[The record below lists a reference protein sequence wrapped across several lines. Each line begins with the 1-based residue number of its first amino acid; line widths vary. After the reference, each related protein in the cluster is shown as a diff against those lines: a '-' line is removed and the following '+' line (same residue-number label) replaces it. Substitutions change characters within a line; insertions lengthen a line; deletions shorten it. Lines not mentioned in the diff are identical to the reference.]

1 MMERWPQR
9 AVLEPALK
17 LFGFDAPSIDGLKE
31 YDVKKVAI
39 AAANVVKHC
48 SVLHTFPVLAATE
61 AQAANRRVR

>member
-9 AVLEPALK
+9 AVLEPALQ

-48 SVLHTFPVLAATE
+48 SGGDIYD
-61 AQAANRRVR
+61 RVSKNPR